1 MTRTIAVISGKG
13 GVGKTTIVS
22 NLAVELTNLG
32 RNVIA
37 IDANPTTPNLGLH
50 LGMHLAP
57 KTLHNVLRGEIAAN
71 DATYYHPLGFKIIPS
86 SMAIDDL
93 QNADVARLPEVTMSL
108 VGRYDYVLLDSAAGL
123 GREAVAAITAAD
135 DILLVTNPNW
145 PSVVDALKTIQIA
158 KAMKKD
164 ILGVVVN
171 RVGMKPQELLYYE
184 IENILGE
191 KIIAE
196 IPEDENVEKSIA
208 YKLPLV
214 SYDAHSP
221 AAVEMRRLA
230 HKIFGIPFDYKKP
243 KKPLLGRFKDWLT
256 G

>member
-22 NLAVELTNLG
+22 NLAVTLTELG
-32 RNVIA
+32 RNVVA

-57 KTLHNVLRGEIAAN
+57 KTLHNVLRGEVSAN

-86 SMAIDDL
+86 SMATADL
-93 QNADVARLPEVTMSL
+93 QNVDVARLPEITMSL
-108 VGRYDYVLLDSAAGL
+108 ANRYDYILLDSAAGL
-123 GREAVAAITAAD
+123 GREAVASMTAAD
-135 DILLVTNPNW
+135 DILIVTNPNW
-145 PSVVDALKTIQIA
+145 PSVVDAMKTIQIA
-158 KAMKKD
+158 HAMKKD
-164 ILGVVVN
+164 ILGIVVN
-171 RVGMKPQELLYYE
+171 RVGMKPPELLYYE

-196 IPEDENVEKSIA
+196 IPEDANVEHSIA
-208 YKLPLV
+208 YKQPLV
-214 SYDAHSP
+214 SYDIHSP

-230 HKIFGIPFDYKKP
+230 HTIFGIPFDYKKP
-243 KKPLLGRFKDWLT
+243 KRPLLGRFKDWLT